1 MFRFSLLNKFRGLSL
16 HKQVLSPVCPDADN
30 RTSNMLFFL
39 MDLTFIFMDDDFIV
53 EQSFTVW
60 IKTIMHLN
68 WKLFFS
74 CIFIAAAVSHRLP
87 GWRWHPLILLRTHG
101 YLLSAAEERADP
113 PRLLGPLGRSNVF
126 QSDPLSLDK
135 SWEKRPWLAP
145 WP

>member
-1 MFRFSLLNKFRGLSL
+1 MLNKFRGLSL

-68 WKLFFS
+68 
-74 CIFIAAAVSHRLP
+74 
-87 GWRWHPLILLRTHG
+87 
-101 YLLSAAEERADP
+101 
-113 PRLLGPLGRSNVF
+113 
-126 QSDPLSLDK
+126 
-135 SWEKRPWLAP
+135 
-145 WP
+145 